1 MQRHKSGCL
10 TDFVTPAMLET
21 DVADIYKQFTRQTSS
36 IGLLQTEQWRGIQ
49 HLYDEEIFIKVLT

>member
-21 DVADIYKQFTRQTSS
+21 DVADIYKQLTRQTFSFS
-36 IGLLQTEQWRGIQ
+36 LLQTEQ
-49 HLYDEEIFIKVLT
+49 